1 MKTKFRVFTALLLAL
16 MVLVSVLPLQAAAE
30 IGQSGTATRA
40 EAENT
45 AEAALSVK
53 PMLTPSYTPSASY
66 RSGKYY
72 TQLCNVSITGNQR
85 TDLVNVARSQLG
97 YHEGDSIED
106 LNGTGSGSGNYS
118 EYGYWFGTQVKGNTY
133 GHYYAWCAMFVSWCA
148 RQAGI
153 PTSVISNAAYAH
165 ADGSN
170 SSGGYSYFHVDYK
183 SPTEYTPQEGDLIFF
198 DKASQAGEWDH
209 VGIVIGVSN
218 GQVYTIEGNA
228 SNAVISGSY
237 PLTDA
242 EIQCYGLPKYVN
254 GEPDGGTL
262 SNTEVINQKIDYLN
276 NNISY
281 FTTTSSAC
289 GTYESNHMCDKC
301 LNTYV
306 VASSWFRNIFGS
318 VSVNNF
324 PEVYDSNG
332 SCYRAGYSCYG
343 FANFAEWYIFKSS
356 NSSSVNVNKIG
367 SYSFNYSN
375 MSRYAQPGD
384 LISFDTHYAIFISA
398 DSSNGIYVLDS
409 NWAWS
414 SYGQCRVSKHYI
426 PYSNYNTATINRSTN
441 APSISPDPTTPP
453 DVENGNW
460 QYRVTGSAGL
470 NVRSGPSTDYPV
482 LTAIPK
488 GTIVTVTQRTS
499 TNWGKMTYNGTTGWG
514 CLDYCELV
522 TSNPTPTPTPT
533 PTPAPSGGV
542 QDLTNPKNPNKYST
556 PPSGTYLNV
565 GDSGTYVRWL
575 QACLNQCGYSCD
587 VDGQFGYGTAEALKS
602 FQRKYGLT
610 VDGGFGPECRTK
622 IIAVLTV
629 ATPNISVANVE
640 NGKKVTITSGNGA
653 TIFYTTNGSNPTESS
668 TKYTGAFTLYGS
680 ATVKAVAMQN
690 CRFNSGVKSTQ
701 VTVTR
706 PGKPTISAVCVA
718 QRVWIGWTPT
728 SNTNHYDVR
737 IYRKGSQTEMICD
750 RGVMNTY
757 AAYDLPA
764 GEYYANVAAC
774 TPGGVLYTFSDE
786 TDCFTVTDI
795 SDNDYQP
802 IATVTSGNHRYT
814 LYEGRMGSWQEAK
827 EFCERQG
834 GHLVTITSS
843 EEQQTVKSLLLQYSS
858 DASCWLGCNRLSN
871 GSWAWITDEFFNYTN
886 WRSGEPNNSSNN
898 ENYGMA
904 VGDSNAQWND
914 VPMVTNSYNMCVVL
928 EEEIVYHTVTFKD
941 WNGTVL
947 KTEQVQYGGAATA
960 PANPTRTGYTFT
972 GWDKAFTNVTA
983 DLVVTAQ
990 YSANTYTVTFKDW
1003 NGTVLKTQQVQY
1015 GGAATAPA
1023 NPTRTGYTFTGWDKA
1038 FTNVTANLVVTAQ
1051 YVQNEPVST
1060 PVPSDAPQIVV
1071 ESKTTSAGST
1081 VAVNIS
1087 IANNPG
1093 IVSMT
1098 LHVNF
1103 DSRLELVSVQDT
1115 GLLPGKVH
1123 STVMLNPYTLAWE
1136 NDSATQ
1142 NYTVNGTLVT
1152 LTFNVPENLEEGD
1165 YAVSVSYDSEG
1176 YEIYDFNAE
1185 PVDFAV
1191 VNGKISVTDIIY
1203 GDVNG
1208 DGKVNNLDR
1217 LILTRYLANWPDYP
1231 ASRIKPGA
1239 DTNADGK
1246 INNLDRLILTRHLA
1260 NWPDYATL
1268 PWSSGKSNASVVGA
1282 ESGTKDNEPKII
1294 VNGVEAAPGDTVSV
1308 GIEIA
1313 NNPGIISMTLDVAF
1327 DPALTLLR
1335 VEDTGL
1341 LPGTVPCTVMQN
1353 PFTLVWTNDSASE
1366 NFYVNG
1372 TLTYFVFKVA
1382 DNAEPGAYNITVTYN
1397 LDEYD
1402 IYDCNA
1408 EPVEFA
1414 VQNGAVTVAAA
1425 QPEMHTVTFKD
1436 WDGTVLKTQEVQ
1448 YGGNAEAPADPTR
1461 TGYTFTGWD
1470 KAFTNITSDLVVT
1483 AQYDINTYTVTF
1495 KDWDGTVLKTQEV
1508 QYGGDAEAPADP
1520 TRVGYTFTGWDKE
1533 FTNITADLVV
1543 TAQYEIN
1550 TYTVTFKDWDG
1561 TVLKT
1566 QEVQYGGDAEAPA
1579 DPTRVGYTFTGW
1591 DKEFT
1596 NIMADLVV
1604 TAQYEINTYTVTFKD
1619 WDGTVL
1625 KTQEVQYGGAA
1636 TAPANPTR
1644 TGYTFTGW
1652 DKAFTNIMAD
1662 LVVTAQYE
1670 INTYTVTFKDWDG
1683 TVLKTQEVQYGGDAE
1698 APADPTRVGY
1708 TFTGWDKAFTN
1719 IMADLVVT
1727 AQYEINTYTV
1737 TFKDWDGTE
1746 LKTQEV
1752 QYGGDAE
1759 APADPTRTGYTFT
1772 GWDKAFTNITA
1783 DLVVT
1788 AQYEINTYTV
1798 TFKDWDG
1805 TVLKTQEVQHGG
1817 NAEAPA
1823 DPTRVGYTFTGWDKA
1838 FTNITAD
1845 LVVTA
1850 QYEMLGDVD
1859 DDGNVSMADAL
1870 TILRMAMDI
1879 LPVENQQIADVDGD
1893 GFITSM
1899 DALLALR
1906 FAMHIE
1912 Q

>member
-72 TQLCNVSITGNQR
+72 TQLCNVSLTGNQR

-106 LNGTGSGSGNYS
+106 LNGIGSGSGNYS

-281 FTTTSSAC
+281 FTTTGSAC
-289 GTYESNHMCDKC
+289 GTYESNHHCDKC
-301 LNTYV
+301 LNTHV
-306 VASSWFRNIFGS
+306 VASSWFRNLFGS

-324 PEVYDSNG
+324 PEVYDSDG
-332 SCYRAGYSCYG
+332 SCYSAGWSCYG

-409 NWAWS
+409 NWDWGS
-414 SYGQCRVSKHYI
+414 SGQCHVYKHYI
-426 PYSNYNTATINRSTN
+426 PYSHYNTATINRSTN
-441 APSISPDPTTPP
+441 APSTSPDPTTPP

-587 VDGQFGYGTAEALKS
+587 VDGQFGYGTAEALKG
-602 FQRKYGLT
+602 FQRAYGLT

-622 IIAVLTV
+622 ILEVLTV
-629 ATPNISVANVE
+629 AAPTITTAYDAN
-640 NGKKVTITSGNGA
+640 GTRVTISGSSG
-653 TIFYTTNGSNPTESS
+653 TTVFYTTNGSTPTESS
-668 TKYTGAFTLYGS
+668 NKYTGSFVLNGA

-690 CRFNSGVKSTQ
+690 CRYNSHVSSYGI
-701 VTVTR
+701 TVT
-706 PGKPTISAVCVA
+706 K
-718 QRVWIGWTPT
+718 
-728 SNTNHYDVR
+728 
-737 IYRKGSQTEMICD
+737 
-750 RGVMNTY
+750 
-757 AAYDLPA
+757 
-764 GEYYANVAAC
+764 
-774 TPGGVLYTFSDE
+774 
-786 TDCFTVTDI
+786 
-795 SDNDYQP
+795 
-802 IATVTSGNHRYT
+802 
-814 LYEGRMGSWQEAK
+814 
-827 EFCERQG
+827 
-834 GHLVTITSS
+834 
-843 EEQQTVKSLLLQYSS
+843 
-858 DASCWLGCNRLSN
+858 
-871 GSWAWITDEFFNYTN
+871 
-886 WRSGEPNNSSNN
+886 
-898 ENYGMA
+898 
-904 VGDSNAQWND
+904 
-914 VPMVTNSYNMCVVL
+914 
-928 EEEIVYHTVTFKD
+928 HTVTFKD

-947 KTEQVQYGGAATA
+947 KTQSVYHTGAATA

-1023 NPTRTGYTFTGWDKA
+1023 NPTRTGYTFTGWDKE

-1093 IVSMT
+1093 FVTMGIQVAYDSNLTLLSVS
-1098 LHVNF
+1098 
-1103 DSRLELVSVQDT
+1103 DT
-1115 GLLPGKVH
+1115 GLVPGQMFSTEIENPQPLYWANPTATADCTVNGKIATLTFKVADNAEEGEYH
-1123 STVMLNPYTLAWE
+1123 IRVSY
-1136 NDSATQ
+1136 DYD
-1142 NYTVNGTLVT
+1142 NYDIYNQSGEAVQFATVNGTLT
-1152 LTFNVPENLEEGD
+1152 
-1165 YAVSVSYDSEG
+1165 
-1176 YEIYDFNAE
+1176 
-1185 PVDFAV
+1185 
-1191 VNGKISVTDIIY
+1191 VTDVVY

-1208 DGKVNNLDR
+1208 DGRVNNLDGMVLMR
-1217 LILTRYLANWPDYP
+1217 HLAKWPSYP
-1231 ASRIKPGA
+1231 ASMISPGA
-1239 DTNADGK
+1239 DVNADGR
-1246 INNLDRLILTRHLA
+1246 INNLDGMILMRHLA
-1260 NWPDYATL
+1260 KWPAYATL
-1268 PWSSGKSNASVVGA
+1268 PYSSQKGIVAVRPDNTTFENEPTIVVGNA
-1282 ESGTKDNEPKII
+1282 
-1294 VNGVEAAPGDTVSV
+1294 EAAPGETVRIP
-1308 GIEIA
+1308 IELA
-1313 NNPGIISMTLDVAF
+1313 NNPGVVVMGIMVGYDEN
-1327 DPALTLLR
+1327 LTLLGF
-1335 VEDTGL
+1335 EDTGL
-1341 LPGTVPCTVMQN
+1341 LPGQLHSTVIENPQPLFWGNTTSGNCT
-1353 PFTLVWTNDSASE
+1353 E
-1366 NFYVNG
+1366 NGVIIY
-1372 TLTYFVFKVA
+1372 LEFKVA
-1382 DNAEPGAYNITVTYN
+1382 DDAAPGTYSITVTYDYEN
-1397 LDEYD
+1397 YD
-1402 IYDCNA
+1402 IYNYDG
-1408 EPVEFA
+1408 EPIEFA

-1448 YGGNAEAPADPTR
+1448 H
-1461 TGYTFTGWD
+1461 
-1470 KAFTNITSDLVVT
+1470 
-1483 AQYDINTYTVTF
+1483 
-1495 KDWDGTVLKTQEV
+1495 
-1508 QYGGDAEAPADP
+1508 GGDAEAPADP

-1543 TAQYEIN
+1543 TAQYE
-1550 TYTVTFKDWDG
+1550 
-1561 TVLKT
+1561 
-1566 QEVQYGGDAEAPA
+1566 
-1579 DPTRVGYTFTGW
+1579 
-1591 DKEFT
+1591 
-1596 NIMADLVV
+1596 
-1604 TAQYEINTYTVTFKD
+1604 
-1619 WDGTVL
+1619 
-1625 KTQEVQYGGAA
+1625 
-1636 TAPANPTR
+1636 
-1644 TGYTFTGW
+1644 
-1652 DKAFTNIMAD
+1652 
-1662 LVVTAQYE
+1662 
-1670 INTYTVTFKDWDG
+1670 
-1683 TVLKTQEVQYGGDAE
+1683 
-1698 APADPTRVGY
+1698 
-1708 TFTGWDKAFTN
+1708 
-1719 IMADLVVT
+1719 
-1727 AQYEINTYTV
+1727 
-1737 TFKDWDGTE
+1737 
-1746 LKTQEV
+1746 
-1752 QYGGDAE
+1752 
-1759 APADPTRTGYTFT
+1759 
-1772 GWDKAFTNITA
+1772 
-1783 DLVVT
+1783 
-1788 AQYEINTYTV
+1788 
-1798 TFKDWDG
+1798 
-1805 TVLKTQEVQHGG
+1805 
-1817 NAEAPA
+1817 
-1823 DPTRVGYTFTGWDKA
+1823 
-1838 FTNITAD
+1838 
-1845 LVVTA
+1845 
-1850 QYEMLGDVD
+1850 MLGDVD
-1859 DDGNVSMADAL
+1859 GDGNVSMADAL

>member
-40 EAENT
+40 EAETT
-45 AEAALSVK
+45 AAAALSVT

-72 TQLCNVSITGNQR
+72 TQLCKVSLTGNQR
-85 TDLVNVARSQLG
+85 TDLVNVARSQVG
-97 YHEGDSIED
+97 YHEGDNESH
-106 LNGTGSGSGNYS
+106 LYGGASGSSNYT
-118 EYGYWFGTQVKGNTY
+118 EYGYWYGTQVQGSPS
-133 GHYYAWCAMFVSWCA
+133 GFYASWCAIFISWCA

-153 PTSVISNAAYAH
+153 PTSIISNATYAC
-165 ADGSN
+165 AGSDYGDFKN
-170 SSGGYSYFHVDYK
+170 LDFYSRG
-183 SPTEYTPQEGDLIFF
+183 SYTPKVGDLIFF
-198 DKASQAGEWDH
+198 DWLDGDQYVWDH
-209 VGIVIGVSN
+209 VEIVIGV
-218 GQVYTIEGNA
+218 
-228 SNAVISGSY
+228 
-237 PLTDA
+237 
-242 EIQCYGLPKYVN
+242 
-254 GEPDGGTL
+254 
-262 SNTEVINQKIDYLN
+262 
-276 NNISY
+276 
-281 FTTTSSAC
+281 
-289 GTYESNHMCDKC
+289 
-301 LNTYV
+301 
-306 VASSWFRNIFGS
+306 
-318 VSVNNF
+318 
-324 PEVYDSNG
+324 
-332 SCYRAGYSCYG
+332 
-343 FANFAEWYIFKSS
+343 
-356 NSSSVNVNKIG
+356 
-367 SYSFNYSN
+367 
-375 MSRYAQPGD
+375 
-384 LISFDTHYAIFISA
+384 
-398 DSSNGIYVLDS
+398 DSSNVTTLGGNTGTNDVKTR
-409 NWAWS
+409 NWNLS
-414 SYGQCRVSKHYI
+414 HQYIKGYGVPKY
-426 PYSNYNTATINRSTN
+426 T
-441 APSISPDPTTPP
+441 
-453 DVENGNW
+453 
-460 QYRVTGSAGL
+460 
-470 NVRSGPSTDYPV
+470 SG
-482 LTAIPK
+482 
-488 GTIVTVTQRTS
+488 
-499 TNWGKMTYNGTTGWG
+499 
-514 CLDYCELV
+514 
-522 TSNPTPTPTPT
+522 SNPTPTPTPT
-533 PTPAPSGGV
+533 PTPSGSV

-629 ATPNISVANVE
+629 ATQNISVANVE

-972 GWDKAFTNVTA
+972 GWDKAFNNVTA

-990 YSANTYTVTFKDW
+990 YSIYTYTVTFKDW

-1023 NPTRTGYTFTGWDKA
+1023 NPTRAGYTFTGWDKA

-1071 ESKTTSAGST
+1071 ESKTTSAGSA

-1353 PFTLVWTNDSASE
+1353 PFTLVWTNASASE
-1366 NFYVNG
+1366 SFYVNG

-1448 YGGNAEAPADPTR
+1448 YGG
-1461 TGYTFTGWD
+1461 
-1470 KAFTNITSDLVVT
+1470 
-1483 AQYDINTYTVTF
+1483 
-1495 KDWDGTVLKTQEV
+1495 
-1508 QYGGDAEAPADP
+1508 
-1520 TRVGYTFTGWDKE
+1520 
-1533 FTNITADLVV
+1533 
-1543 TAQYEIN
+1543 
-1550 TYTVTFKDWDG
+1550 
-1561 TVLKT
+1561 
-1566 QEVQYGGDAEAPA
+1566 
-1579 DPTRVGYTFTGW
+1579 
-1591 DKEFT
+1591 
-1596 NIMADLVV
+1596 
-1604 TAQYEINTYTVTFKD
+1604 
-1619 WDGTVL
+1619 
-1625 KTQEVQYGGAA
+1625 
-1636 TAPANPTR
+1636 
-1644 TGYTFTGW
+1644 
-1652 DKAFTNIMAD
+1652 
-1662 LVVTAQYE
+1662 
-1670 INTYTVTFKDWDG
+1670 
-1683 TVLKTQEVQYGGDAE
+1683 DAE

-1727 AQYEINTYTV
+1727 AQYE
-1737 TFKDWDGTE
+1737 
-1746 LKTQEV
+1746 
-1752 QYGGDAE
+1752 
-1759 APADPTRTGYTFT
+1759 
-1772 GWDKAFTNITA
+1772 
-1783 DLVVT
+1783 
-1788 AQYEINTYTV
+1788 
-1798 TFKDWDG
+1798 
-1805 TVLKTQEVQHGG
+1805 
-1817 NAEAPA
+1817 
-1823 DPTRVGYTFTGWDKA
+1823 
-1838 FTNITAD
+1838 
-1845 LVVTA
+1845 
-1850 QYEMLGDVD
+1850 MLGDVD
-1859 DDGNVSMADAL
+1859 GDGNVSMADAL

>member
-53 PMLTPSYTPSASY
+53 PMLSPSYTPSASY

-72 TQLCNVSITGNQR
+72 TQLCNVSLTGNQR

-97 YHEGDSIED
+97 YHEGDNTSQLHGES
-106 LNGTGSGSGNYS
+106 SGSSNYT
-118 EYGYWFGTQVKGNTY
+118 EYGYWYGTQVQGNS
-133 GHYYAWCAMFVSWCA
+133 GGSYYAWCAYFISWCA

-153 PTSVISNAAYAH
+153 PTSIISNASYAC
-165 ADGSN
+165 AGSDNGDFKNLDYYARGSYTPKVGDLVFFCWEGN
-170 SSGGYSYFHVDYK
+170 SSC
-183 SPTEYTPQEGDLIFF
+183 
-198 DKASQAGEWDH
+198 WDH
-209 VGIVIGVSN
+209 VEIVIGV
-218 GQVYTIEGNA
+218 
-228 SNAVISGSY
+228 
-237 PLTDA
+237 
-242 EIQCYGLPKYVN
+242 
-254 GEPDGGTL
+254 
-262 SNTEVINQKIDYLN
+262 
-276 NNISY
+276 
-281 FTTTSSAC
+281 
-289 GTYESNHMCDKC
+289 
-301 LNTYV
+301 
-306 VASSWFRNIFGS
+306 
-318 VSVNNF
+318 
-324 PEVYDSNG
+324 
-332 SCYRAGYSCYG
+332 
-343 FANFAEWYIFKSS
+343 
-356 NSSSVNVNKIG
+356 
-367 SYSFNYSN
+367 
-375 MSRYAQPGD
+375 
-384 LISFDTHYAIFISA
+384 
-398 DSSNGIYVLDS
+398 DSSNV
-409 NWAWS
+409 
-414 SYGQCRVSKHYI
+414 
-426 PYSNYNTATINRSTN
+426 TTIG
-441 APSISPDPTTPP
+441 
-453 DVENGNW
+453 GN
-460 QYRVTGSAGL
+460 
-470 NVRSGPSTDYPV
+470 
-482 LTAIPK
+482 
-488 GTIVTVTQRTS
+488 TS
-499 TNWGKMTYNGTTGWG
+499 TNNVKKRSWNLSNSYIRGYGVPKYTSKLDAPYVYSIATGPW
-514 CLDYCELV
+514 
-522 TSNPTPTPTPT
+522 
-533 PTPAPSGGV
+533 
-542 QDLTNPKNPNKYST
+542 K
-556 PPSGTYLNV
+556 
-565 GDSGTYVRWL
+565 TYVEW
-575 QACLNQCGYSCD
+575 YP
-587 VDGQFGYGTAEALKS
+587 VK
-602 FQRKYGLT
+602 
-610 VDGGFGPECRTK
+610 
-622 IIAVLTV
+622 
-629 ATPNISVANVE
+629 
-640 NGKKVTITSGNGA
+640 GA
-653 TIFYTTNGSNPTESS
+653 TSYELRIYAANDTANPVN
-668 TKYTGAFTLYGS
+668 
-680 ATVKAVAMQN
+680 TVKSITN
-690 CRFNSGVKSTQ
+690 
-701 VTVTR
+701 TVYGIKLS
-706 PGKPTISAVCVA
+706 P
-718 QRVWIGWTPT
+718 
-728 SNTNHYDVR
+728 
-737 IYRKGSQTEMICD
+737 
-750 RGVMNTY
+750 
-757 AAYDLPA
+757 
-764 GEYYANVAAC
+764 GEYYTSVTAVNPNYSP
-774 TPGGVLYTFSDE
+774 TYTTGPMSPK
-786 TDCFTVTDI
+786 FTVPST
-795 SDNDYQP
+795 NDRDP
-802 IATVTSGNHRYT
+802 
-814 LYEGRMGSWQEAK
+814 LYPKASTFYNGHLYILYDVQTGCWDQANEMCNTW
-827 EFCERQG
+827 G
-834 GHLVTITSS
+834 GHLVTINSAQEQAVVYELAKKSS
-843 EEQQTVKSLLLQYSS
+843 KSYCKIGAKANASRQWSWVTGENFSYANWKSGQPDNYNGMEFYAEMDIKAGGTWDDCANVRYGDVCFIVEHEMNETPIKTYSVDNKVKYAVFDKAMPWEDAKNYCEQ
-858 DASCWLGCNRLSN
+858 LGGHLATISNKAEQDIIAGLIVN
-871 GSWAWITDEFFNYTN
+871 GSRDAYSIGATKRGLDNWSWIDGKEFSYTN
-886 WRSGEPNNSSNN
+886 WDDGYPVNPYGEGYYIHMVKSGKWHDIYNITHYGFVCEFELPYTLTINYLYENGSTAAPSYTARV
-898 ENYGMA
+898 NYGDTYSVTSPNVQGHSPSRQIVSGTMGA
-904 VGDSNAQWND
+904 TNMSVD
-914 VPMVTNSYNMCVVL
+914 VV
-928 EEEIVYHTVTFKD
+928 
-941 WNGTVL
+941 
-947 KTEQVQYGGAATA
+947 
-960 PANPTRTGYTFT
+960 
-972 GWDKAFTNVTA
+972 
-983 DLVVTAQ
+983 

-1023 NPTRTGYTFTGWDKA
+1023 NPTRAGYTFTGWDKA

-1176 YEIYDFNAE
+1176 YEIYNFNAE

-1436 WDGTVLKTQEVQ
+1436 WDGT
-1448 YGGNAEAPADPTR
+1448 
-1461 TGYTFTGWD
+1461 
-1470 KAFTNITSDLVVT
+1470 
-1483 AQYDINTYTVTF
+1483 
-1495 KDWDGTVLKTQEV
+1495 
-1508 QYGGDAEAPADP
+1508 
-1520 TRVGYTFTGWDKE
+1520 
-1533 FTNITADLVV
+1533 
-1543 TAQYEIN
+1543 
-1550 TYTVTFKDWDG
+1550 
-1561 TVLKT
+1561 
-1566 QEVQYGGDAEAPA
+1566 
-1579 DPTRVGYTFTGW
+1579 
-1591 DKEFT
+1591 
-1596 NIMADLVV
+1596 
-1604 TAQYEINTYTVTFKD
+1604 
-1619 WDGTVL
+1619 
-1625 KTQEVQYGGAA
+1625 
-1636 TAPANPTR
+1636 
-1644 TGYTFTGW
+1644 
-1652 DKAFTNIMAD
+1652 
-1662 LVVTAQYE
+1662 
-1670 INTYTVTFKDWDG
+1670 
-1683 TVLKTQEVQYGGDAE
+1683 
-1698 APADPTRVGY
+1698 
-1708 TFTGWDKAFTN
+1708 
-1719 IMADLVVT
+1719 
-1727 AQYEINTYTV
+1727 
-1737 TFKDWDGTE
+1737 E

-1772 GWDKAFTNITA
+1772 GWDKAFTNIM
-1783 DLVVT
+1783 
-1788 AQYEINTYTV
+1788 
-1798 TFKDWDG
+1798 
-1805 TVLKTQEVQHGG
+1805 
-1817 NAEAPA
+1817 
-1823 DPTRVGYTFTGWDKA
+1823 
-1838 FTNITAD
+1838 AD

-1859 DDGNVSMADAL
+1859 GDGNVSMADAL

>member
-72 TQLCNVSITGNQR
+72 TQLCNVSLTGNQR

-281 FTTTSSAC
+281 FTTTGSAC
-289 GTYESNHMCDKC
+289 GTYESNHHCDKC
-301 LNTYV
+301 LNTHV
-306 VASSWFRNIFGS
+306 VASSWFRNLFGS

-324 PEVYDSNG
+324 PEVYDSDG
-332 SCYRAGYSCYG
+332 SCYSAGWSCYG

-409 NWAWS
+409 NWDWGS
-414 SYGQCRVSKHYI
+414 SGQCHVYKHYI
-426 PYSNYNTATINRSTN
+426 PYSHYNTATINRSTN
-441 APSISPDPTTPP
+441 APSTSPDPTTPP

-587 VDGQFGYGTAEALKS
+587 VDGQFGYGTAEALKG
-602 FQRKYGLT
+602 FQRAYGLT

-622 IIAVLTV
+622 ILEVLTV
-629 ATPNISVANVE
+629 AAPTITTAYDAN
-640 NGKKVTITSGNGA
+640 GTRVTISGSSGT
-653 TIFYTTNGSNPTESS
+653 TIFYTTNGSTPTESS
-668 TKYTGAFTLYGS
+668 NKYTGSFVLNGA

-690 CRFNSGVKSTQ
+690 CRYNSHVSSYGI
-701 VTVTR
+701 TVT
-706 PGKPTISAVCVA
+706 K
-718 QRVWIGWTPT
+718 
-728 SNTNHYDVR
+728 
-737 IYRKGSQTEMICD
+737 
-750 RGVMNTY
+750 
-757 AAYDLPA
+757 
-764 GEYYANVAAC
+764 
-774 TPGGVLYTFSDE
+774 
-786 TDCFTVTDI
+786 
-795 SDNDYQP
+795 
-802 IATVTSGNHRYT
+802 
-814 LYEGRMGSWQEAK
+814 
-827 EFCERQG
+827 
-834 GHLVTITSS
+834 
-843 EEQQTVKSLLLQYSS
+843 
-858 DASCWLGCNRLSN
+858 
-871 GSWAWITDEFFNYTN
+871 
-886 WRSGEPNNSSNN
+886 
-898 ENYGMA
+898 
-904 VGDSNAQWND
+904 
-914 VPMVTNSYNMCVVL
+914 
-928 EEEIVYHTVTFKD
+928 HTVTFKD

-947 KTEQVQYGGAATA
+947 KTQSVYHTGAATAPANPTRAGYTFTGWDKAFTNVTADLVVTAQYSANTYTVTFKDWNGTVLKTQQVQYGGAATA

-972 GWDKAFTNVTA
+972 GWDKAFNNVTA
-983 DLVVTAQ
+983 NLVVTAQ
-990 YSANTYTVTFKDW
+990 YSINTYTVTFKDW

-1071 ESKTTSAGST
+1071 GSKTTMAGNT
-1081 VAVNIS
+1081 VTVDVS
-1087 IANNPG
+1087 LKNNPG
-1093 IVSMT
+1093 IISMM
-1098 LHVNF
+1098 LHLSY
-1103 DSRLELVSVQDT
+1103 DDALTLVSIGDT
-1115 GLLPGKVH
+1115 GLMPGRVH
-1123 STVMLNPYTLAWE
+1123 GDVTDTLFWDSGTSTE
-1136 NDSATQ
+1136 NL
-1142 NYTVNGTLVT
+1142 TVNGVIAT
-1152 LTFNVPENLEEGD
+1152 LTFKVDENAEPGEYGIRFTYNND
-1165 YAVSVSYDSEG
+1165 ESDIINA
-1176 YEIYDFNAE
+1176 DFE

-1191 VNGKISVTDIIY
+1191 VNGKIKVSNVIIGDVDMSGSVNAKDRVVLGRYLTHWPGFDDTTCSVLAA
-1203 GDVNG
+1203 DVNG
-1208 DGKVNNLDR
+1208 DGKVNALDR
-1217 LILTRYLANWPDYP
+1217 VILGRYLTHWPGYEE
-1231 ASRIKPGA
+1231 
-1239 DTNADGK
+1239 
-1246 INNLDRLILTRHLA
+1246 
-1260 NWPDYATL
+1260 L
-1268 PWSSGKSNASVVGA
+1268 PYTTKGDSQFAISGVQRTGEA
-1282 ESGTKDNEPKII
+1282 PQII
-1294 VNGVEAAPGDTVSV
+1294 VDSASAEPGETFTVNVSL
-1308 GIEIA
+1308 A
-1313 NNPGIISMTLDVAF
+1313 NNPGVISMMLHLSYD
-1327 DPALTLLR
+1327 DALTLINIG
-1335 VEDTGL
+1335 DTGL
-1341 LPGTVPCTVMQN
+1341 FPGRVHGDVTDVLFWDYGTSSQN
-1353 PFTLVWTNDSASE
+1353 FTGNGVIATLTFTLSE
-1366 NFYVNG
+1366 EAEPGEYHIC
-1372 TLTYFVFKVA
+1372 LSY
-1382 DNAEPGAYNITVTYN
+1382 DNAEGDIINI
-1397 LDEYD
+1397 DF
-1402 IYDCNA
+1402 

-1448 YGGNAEAPADPTR
+1448 H
-1461 TGYTFTGWD
+1461 
-1470 KAFTNITSDLVVT
+1470 
-1483 AQYDINTYTVTF
+1483 
-1495 KDWDGTVLKTQEV
+1495 
-1508 QYGGDAEAPADP
+1508 GGDAEAPADP

-1591 DKEFT
+1591 DKVFT
-1596 NIMADLVV
+1596 NV
-1604 TAQYEINTYTVTFKD
+1604 
-1619 WDGTVL
+1619 
-1625 KTQEVQYGGAA
+1625 
-1636 TAPANPTR
+1636 
-1644 TGYTFTGW
+1644 
-1652 DKAFTNIMAD
+1652 
-1662 LVVTAQYE
+1662 
-1670 INTYTVTFKDWDG
+1670 
-1683 TVLKTQEVQYGGDAE
+1683 
-1698 APADPTRVGY
+1698 
-1708 TFTGWDKAFTN
+1708 
-1719 IMADLVVT
+1719 
-1727 AQYEINTYTV
+1727 
-1737 TFKDWDGTE
+1737 
-1746 LKTQEV
+1746 
-1752 QYGGDAE
+1752 
-1759 APADPTRTGYTFT
+1759 
-1772 GWDKAFTNITA
+1772 TA

-1805 TVLKTQEVQHGG
+1805 TVLKTQEVQFGG
-1817 NAEAPA
+1817 DAEAPA

-1859 DDGNVSMADAL
+1859 GDGNVSMADAL

>member
-45 AEAALSVK
+45 AEAALAVK

-72 TQLCNVSITGNQR
+72 TQLCNVSLTGNQR

-97 YHEGDSIED
+97 YHEGNNESH
-106 LNGTGSGSGNYS
+106 LYGGSSGSNNYT
-118 EYGYWFGTQVKGNTY
+118 EYGYWYGTQVQGSSSGFYKS
-133 GHYYAWCAMFVSWCA
+133 WCAIFISWCA

-153 PTSVISNAAYAH
+153 PTSIISNATYAC
-165 ADGSN
+165 AGSDYGDFKN
-170 SSGGYSYFHVDYK
+170 LDFYSRG
-183 SPTEYTPQEGDLIFF
+183 SYTPKVGDLIFF
-198 DKASQAGEWDH
+198 DWPGDPTHWDH
-209 VGIVIGVSN
+209 VEIVIGV
-218 GQVYTIEGNA
+218 
-228 SNAVISGSY
+228 
-237 PLTDA
+237 
-242 EIQCYGLPKYVN
+242 
-254 GEPDGGTL
+254 
-262 SNTEVINQKIDYLN
+262 
-276 NNISY
+276 
-281 FTTTSSAC
+281 
-289 GTYESNHMCDKC
+289 
-301 LNTYV
+301 
-306 VASSWFRNIFGS
+306 
-318 VSVNNF
+318 
-324 PEVYDSNG
+324 
-332 SCYRAGYSCYG
+332 
-343 FANFAEWYIFKSS
+343 
-356 NSSSVNVNKIG
+356 
-367 SYSFNYSN
+367 
-375 MSRYAQPGD
+375 
-384 LISFDTHYAIFISA
+384 
-398 DSSNGIYVLDS
+398 DSSNVTTLGGNTSS
-409 NWAWS
+409 NDVKTRS
-414 SYGQCRVSKHYI
+414 LSLSNSNIKGYGVPKY
-426 PYSNYNTATINRSTN
+426 T
-441 APSISPDPTTPP
+441 
-453 DVENGNW
+453 
-460 QYRVTGSAGL
+460 
-470 NVRSGPSTDYPV
+470 SG
-482 LTAIPK
+482 
-488 GTIVTVTQRTS
+488 
-499 TNWGKMTYNGTTGWG
+499 
-514 CLDYCELV
+514 
-522 TSNPTPTPTPT
+522 SNPTPTPTPT
-533 PTPAPSGGV
+533 PSGSV

-718 QRVWIGWTPT
+718 QRVWIGWAPT

-972 GWDKAFTNVTA
+972 GWDKAFNNVTA

-990 YSANTYTVTFKDW
+990 YSINTYTVTFKDWNGTVLKTQQVQYGGAATAPANPTRTGYTFTGWDKAFTNVTANLVVTAQYSINTYTVTFKDW

-1093 IVSMT
+1093 FVTMGIQVAYDSNLTLLSVS
-1098 LHVNF
+1098 
-1103 DSRLELVSVQDT
+1103 DT
-1115 GLLPGKVH
+1115 GLVPGQMFSTEIENPQPLYWANPTATADCTVNGKIATLTFKVADNAEEGEYH
-1123 STVMLNPYTLAWE
+1123 IRVSY
-1136 NDSATQ
+1136 DYD
-1142 NYTVNGTLVT
+1142 NYDIYNQSGEAVQFATVNGTLT
-1152 LTFNVPENLEEGD
+1152 
-1165 YAVSVSYDSEG
+1165 
-1176 YEIYDFNAE
+1176 
-1185 PVDFAV
+1185 
-1191 VNGKISVTDIIY
+1191 VTDVVY

-1208 DGKVNNLDR
+1208 DGRVNNLDGMVLMR
-1217 LILTRYLANWPDYP
+1217 HLAKWPSYP
-1231 ASRIKPGA
+1231 ASMISPGA
-1239 DTNADGK
+1239 DVNADGR
-1246 INNLDRLILTRHLA
+1246 INNLDGMILMRHLA
-1260 NWPDYATL
+1260 KWPAYATL
-1268 PWSSGKSNASVVGA
+1268 PYSSQKGIVAVRPDNTTFENEPTIVVGNA
-1282 ESGTKDNEPKII
+1282 
-1294 VNGVEAAPGDTVSV
+1294 EAAPGETVRIP
-1308 GIEIA
+1308 IELA
-1313 NNPGIISMTLDVAF
+1313 NNPGVVVMGIMVGYDEN
-1327 DPALTLLR
+1327 LTLLGF
-1335 VEDTGL
+1335 EDTGL
-1341 LPGTVPCTVMQN
+1341 LPGQLHSTVIENPQPLFWGNTTSGNCT
-1353 PFTLVWTNDSASE
+1353 E
-1366 NFYVNG
+1366 NGVIIY
-1372 TLTYFVFKVA
+1372 LEFKVA
-1382 DNAEPGAYNITVTYN
+1382 DDAAPGTYSITVTYDYEN
-1397 LDEYD
+1397 YD
-1402 IYDCNA
+1402 IYNYDG
-1408 EPVEFA
+1408 EPIEFA
-1414 VQNGAVTVAAA
+1414 IQNGAVTVAAA

-1448 YGGNAEAPADPTR
+1448 H
-1461 TGYTFTGWD
+1461 
-1470 KAFTNITSDLVVT
+1470 
-1483 AQYDINTYTVTF
+1483 
-1495 KDWDGTVLKTQEV
+1495 
-1508 QYGGDAEAPADP
+1508 
-1520 TRVGYTFTGWDKE
+1520 
-1533 FTNITADLVV
+1533 
-1543 TAQYEIN
+1543 
-1550 TYTVTFKDWDG
+1550 
-1561 TVLKT
+1561 
-1566 QEVQYGGDAEAPA
+1566 
-1579 DPTRVGYTFTGW
+1579 
-1591 DKEFT
+1591 
-1596 NIMADLVV
+1596 
-1604 TAQYEINTYTVTFKD
+1604 
-1619 WDGTVL
+1619 
-1625 KTQEVQYGGAA
+1625 
-1636 TAPANPTR
+1636 
-1644 TGYTFTGW
+1644 
-1652 DKAFTNIMAD
+1652 
-1662 LVVTAQYE
+1662 
-1670 INTYTVTFKDWDG
+1670 
-1683 TVLKTQEVQYGGDAE
+1683 
-1698 APADPTRVGY
+1698 
-1708 TFTGWDKAFTN
+1708 
-1719 IMADLVVT
+1719 
-1727 AQYEINTYTV
+1727 
-1737 TFKDWDGTE
+1737 
-1746 LKTQEV
+1746 
-1752 QYGGDAE
+1752 GGDAE

-1805 TVLKTQEVQHGG
+1805 TVLKTQEVQYGGDAEAPANPTRVGYTFTGWDKAFTNITADLVVTAQYEINTYTVTFKDWNGTVLKTQEVQHGG
-1817 NAEAPA
+1817 DAEAPADPTRTGYTFTGWDKAFTNITADLVVTAQYSINTYTVTFKDWDGTELKTQEVQYGGDAEAPA

-1859 DDGNVSMADAL
+1859 GDGNVSMADAL

>member
-53 PMLTPSYTPSASY
+53 PMLTPSYTPSAYY

-281 FTTTSSAC
+281 FTTTGSAC
-289 GTYESNHMCDKC
+289 GTYESNHHCDKC
-301 LNTYV
+301 LNTHV
-306 VASSWFRNIFGS
+306 VASSWFRNLFGS

-324 PEVYDSNG
+324 PEVYDSDG
-332 SCYRAGYSCYG
+332 SCYSAGWSCYG

-409 NWAWS
+409 NWDWGS
-414 SYGQCRVSKHYI
+414 SGQCHVYKHYI
-426 PYSNYNTATINRSTN
+426 PYSHYNTATINRSTN
-441 APSISPDPTTPP
+441 APSTSPDPTTPP

-587 VDGQFGYGTAEALKS
+587 VDGQFGYGTAEALKG
-602 FQRKYGLT
+602 FQRAYGLT

-622 IIAVLTV
+622 ILEVLTV
-629 ATPNISVANVE
+629 AAPTITTAYDAN
-640 NGKKVTITSGNGA
+640 GTRVTISGSSGT
-653 TIFYTTNGSNPTESS
+653 TIFYTTNGSTPTESS
-668 TKYTGAFTLYGS
+668 NKYNGSFVLNGA

-690 CRFNSGVKSTQ
+690 CRYNSHVSSYGI
-701 VTVTR
+701 TVT
-706 PGKPTISAVCVA
+706 K
-718 QRVWIGWTPT
+718 
-728 SNTNHYDVR
+728 
-737 IYRKGSQTEMICD
+737 
-750 RGVMNTY
+750 
-757 AAYDLPA
+757 
-764 GEYYANVAAC
+764 
-774 TPGGVLYTFSDE
+774 
-786 TDCFTVTDI
+786 
-795 SDNDYQP
+795 
-802 IATVTSGNHRYT
+802 
-814 LYEGRMGSWQEAK
+814 
-827 EFCERQG
+827 
-834 GHLVTITSS
+834 
-843 EEQQTVKSLLLQYSS
+843 
-858 DASCWLGCNRLSN
+858 
-871 GSWAWITDEFFNYTN
+871 
-886 WRSGEPNNSSNN
+886 
-898 ENYGMA
+898 
-904 VGDSNAQWND
+904 
-914 VPMVTNSYNMCVVL
+914 
-928 EEEIVYHTVTFKD
+928 HTVTFKD

-947 KTEQVQYGGAATA
+947 KTQSVYHTGAATA

-1060 PVPSDAPQIVV
+1060 PVPSDVPQIVV

-1448 YGGNAEAPADPTR
+1448 YGGD
-1461 TGYTFTGWD
+1461 
-1470 KAFTNITSDLVVT
+1470 
-1483 AQYDINTYTVTF
+1483 
-1495 KDWDGTVLKTQEV
+1495 
-1508 QYGGDAEAPADP
+1508 
-1520 TRVGYTFTGWDKE
+1520 
-1533 FTNITADLVV
+1533 
-1543 TAQYEIN
+1543 
-1550 TYTVTFKDWDG
+1550 
-1561 TVLKT
+1561 
-1566 QEVQYGGDAEAPA
+1566 
-1579 DPTRVGYTFTGW
+1579 
-1591 DKEFT
+1591 
-1596 NIMADLVV
+1596 
-1604 TAQYEINTYTVTFKD
+1604 
-1619 WDGTVL
+1619 
-1625 KTQEVQYGGAA
+1625 
-1636 TAPANPTR
+1636 
-1644 TGYTFTGW
+1644 
-1652 DKAFTNIMAD
+1652 
-1662 LVVTAQYE
+1662 
-1670 INTYTVTFKDWDG
+1670 
-1683 TVLKTQEVQYGGDAE
+1683 
-1698 APADPTRVGY
+1698 
-1708 TFTGWDKAFTN
+1708 
-1719 IMADLVVT
+1719 
-1727 AQYEINTYTV
+1727 
-1737 TFKDWDGTE
+1737 
-1746 LKTQEV
+1746 
-1752 QYGGDAE
+1752 
-1759 APADPTRTGYTFT
+1759 
-1772 GWDKAFTNITA
+1772 
-1783 DLVVT
+1783 
-1788 AQYEINTYTV
+1788 
-1798 TFKDWDG
+1798 
-1805 TVLKTQEVQHGG
+1805 
-1817 NAEAPA
+1817 AEAPA

-1859 DDGNVSMADAL
+1859 GDGNVSMADAL

>member
-72 TQLCNVSITGNQR
+72 TQLCNVSLTGNQR

-262 SNTEVINQKIDYLN
+262 SNTEVINQKIDYLDSK
-276 NNISY
+276 ISY
-281 FTTTSSAC
+281 FTTTGAAC
-289 GTYESNHMCDKC
+289 GTYESGHHCDKC
-301 LNTYV
+301 LNTNV
-306 VASSWFRNIFGS
+306 VASSWFRNLFGS

-324 PEVYDSNG
+324 PEVYDSDG
-332 SCYRAGYSCYG
+332 SCWSAGWSCYG

-426 PYSNYNTATINRSTN
+426 PYSSYYTATINRSTN

-533 PTPAPSGGV
+533 PTPAPSGSV

-565 GDSGTYVRWL
+565 GDSGNYVRWL

-587 VDGQFGYGTAEALKS
+587 VDGQFGYGTAEALKG
-602 FQRKYGLT
+602 FQRAYSLT

-622 IIAVLTV
+622 IISVLTV
-629 ATPNISVANVE
+629 STPSISSSSVS
-640 NGKKVTITSGNGA
+640 NGTKVTISGSSGA

-668 TKYTGAFTLYGS
+668 NKYNGAFVLSNS
-680 ATVKAVAMQN
+680 ATVKAIAMQN
-690 CRFNSGVKSTQ
+690 CRFNSSVASKS
-701 VTVTR
+701 VTVTKHTVTFKDWNGSVLKTQSVFHGGAATA
-706 PGKPTISAVCVA
+706 PANPTRTGYTFTGWDKAFTNVTANLVVTAQYSA
-718 QRVWIGWTPT
+718 
-728 SNTNHYDVR
+728 
-737 IYRKGSQTEMICD
+737 
-750 RGVMNTY
+750 NTY
-757 AAYDLPA
+757 
-764 GEYYANVAAC
+764 
-774 TPGGVLYTFSDE
+774 
-786 TDCFTVTDI
+786 
-795 SDNDYQP
+795 
-802 IATVTSGNHRYT
+802 
-814 LYEGRMGSWQEAK
+814 
-827 EFCERQG
+827 
-834 GHLVTITSS
+834 
-843 EEQQTVKSLLLQYSS
+843 
-858 DASCWLGCNRLSN
+858 
-871 GSWAWITDEFFNYTN
+871 
-886 WRSGEPNNSSNN
+886 
-898 ENYGMA
+898 
-904 VGDSNAQWND
+904 
-914 VPMVTNSYNMCVVL
+914 
-928 EEEIVYHTVTFKD
+928 TVTFKD

-947 KTEQVQYGGAATA
+947 KTQQVQYGGAATA
-960 PANPTRTGYTFT
+960 PANPTRVGYTFT

-1038 FTNVTANLVVTAQ
+1038 FNNVTANLVVTAQ

-1115 GLLPGKVH
+1115 GLLPGQVH
-1123 STVMLNPYTLAWE
+1123 PTVMINPYTLVWA

-1142 NYTVNGTLVT
+1142 NYTVNGTIAT
-1152 LTFNVPENLEEGD
+1152 LNFNVPENLEEGD
-1165 YAVSVSYDSEG
+1165 YAISVSYDNDE
-1176 YEIYDFNAE
+1176 YEIYDCNAE
-1185 PVDFAV
+1185 TIDFAV

-1217 LILTRYLANWPDYP
+1217 LVLTRYLANWPDYP

-1268 PWSSGKSNASVVGA
+1268 PWSSGKSGSAAVEPTSY
-1282 ESGTKDNEPKII
+1282 TKGNEPTVI
-1294 VNGVEAAPGDTVSV
+1294 VNSVEAMPGETVSV
-1308 GIEIA
+1308 SIDIA

-1327 DPALTLLR
+1327 DPSLTLLS
-1335 VEDTGL
+1335 VDNTGL
-1341 LPGTVPCTVMQN
+1341 FPGYIPCAVMQN
-1353 PFTLVWTNDSASE
+1353 PYTLVWANDAASE
-1366 NFYVNG
+1366 DIYVNG
-1372 TLTYFVFKVA
+1372 TIVNFVFKVA
-1382 DNAEPGAYNITVTYN
+1382 DDAEPGSYSIVVTYN
-1397 LDEYD
+1397 LDDYD
-1402 IYDCNA
+1402 IYNYNS

-1414 VQNGAVTVAAA
+1414 IQNGAVTVAAA

-1448 YGGNAEAPADPTR
+1448 HGGDAEAPADPTR

-1470 KAFTNITSDLVVT
+1470 KA
-1483 AQYDINTYTVTF
+1483 
-1495 KDWDGTVLKTQEV
+1495 
-1508 QYGGDAEAPADP
+1508 
-1520 TRVGYTFTGWDKE
+1520 

-1591 DKEFT
+1591 DKEFI
-1596 NIMADLVV
+1596 NIAADLVV
-1604 TAQYEINTYTVTFKD
+1604 TAQYS
-1619 WDGTVL
+1619 
-1625 KTQEVQYGGAA
+1625 
-1636 TAPANPTR
+1636 
-1644 TGYTFTGW
+1644 
-1652 DKAFTNIMAD
+1652 
-1662 LVVTAQYE
+1662 

-1698 APADPTRVGY
+1698 APADPTR
-1708 TFTGWDKAFTN
+1708 
-1719 IMADLVVT
+1719 
-1727 AQYEINTYTV
+1727 
-1737 TFKDWDGTE
+1737 
-1746 LKTQEV
+1746 
-1752 QYGGDAE
+1752 
-1759 APADPTRTGYTFT
+1759 TGYTFT
-1772 GWDKAFTNITA
+1772 GWDK
-1783 DLVVT
+1783 
-1788 AQYEINTYTV
+1788 E
-1798 TFKDWDG
+1798 
-1805 TVLKTQEVQHGG
+1805 
-1817 NAEAPA
+1817 
-1823 DPTRVGYTFTGWDKA
+1823 

-1859 DDGNVSMADAL
+1859 GDGNVSMADAL

>member
-53 PMLTPSYTPSASY
+53 PMLTSSYTPSASY

-72 TQLCNVSITGNQR
+72 TQLCNVSLTGNQR

-262 SNTEVINQKIDYLN
+262 SNTEVINQKIDYLDSK
-276 NNISY
+276 ISY
-281 FTTTSSAC
+281 FTTTGAAC
-289 GTYESNHMCDKC
+289 GTYESGHHCDKC
-301 LNTYV
+301 LNTNV
-306 VASSWFRNIFGS
+306 VASSWFRNLFGS

-324 PEVYDSNG
+324 PEVYDSDG
-332 SCYRAGYSCYG
+332 SCWSAGWSCYG

-426 PYSNYNTATINRSTN
+426 PYSSYYTATINRSTN

-533 PTPAPSGGV
+533 PTPAPSGSV

-622 IIAVLTV
+622 ILEVLTV
-629 ATPNISVANVE
+629 AAPTITTAYDAN
-640 NGKKVTITSGNGA
+640 GTRVTISGSSGT
-653 TIFYTTNGSNPTESS
+653 TIFYTTNGSTPTESS
-668 TKYTGAFTLYGS
+668 NKYNGSFVLNGA

-690 CRFNSGVKSTQ
+690 CRYNSHVSSYGI
-701 VTVTR
+701 TVT
-706 PGKPTISAVCVA
+706 K
-718 QRVWIGWTPT
+718 
-728 SNTNHYDVR
+728 
-737 IYRKGSQTEMICD
+737 
-750 RGVMNTY
+750 
-757 AAYDLPA
+757 
-764 GEYYANVAAC
+764 
-774 TPGGVLYTFSDE
+774 
-786 TDCFTVTDI
+786 
-795 SDNDYQP
+795 
-802 IATVTSGNHRYT
+802 
-814 LYEGRMGSWQEAK
+814 
-827 EFCERQG
+827 
-834 GHLVTITSS
+834 
-843 EEQQTVKSLLLQYSS
+843 
-858 DASCWLGCNRLSN
+858 
-871 GSWAWITDEFFNYTN
+871 
-886 WRSGEPNNSSNN
+886 
-898 ENYGMA
+898 
-904 VGDSNAQWND
+904 
-914 VPMVTNSYNMCVVL
+914 
-928 EEEIVYHTVTFKD
+928 HTVTFKD

-947 KTEQVQYGGAATA
+947 KTQSVYHTGAATA

-990 YSANTYTVTFKDW
+990 YGANTYTVTFKDW

-1093 IVSMT
+1093 FVTMGIQVAYDSNLTLLSVS
-1098 LHVNF
+1098 
-1103 DSRLELVSVQDT
+1103 DT
-1115 GLLPGKVH
+1115 GLIPGQMFSTEIENPQPLYWANPTATADCTVNGKIATLTFKVADNAEEGEYH
-1123 STVMLNPYTLAWE
+1123 IRVSY
-1136 NDSATQ
+1136 DYD
-1142 NYTVNGTLVT
+1142 NYDIYNQSGEAVQFATVNGTLT
-1152 LTFNVPENLEEGD
+1152 
-1165 YAVSVSYDSEG
+1165 
-1176 YEIYDFNAE
+1176 
-1185 PVDFAV
+1185 
-1191 VNGKISVTDIIY
+1191 VTDVVY

-1208 DGKVNNLDR
+1208 DGRVNNLDGMVLMR
-1217 LILTRYLANWPDYP
+1217 HLAKWPSYP
-1231 ASRIKPGA
+1231 ASMISPGA
-1239 DTNADGK
+1239 DVNADGR
-1246 INNLDRLILTRHLA
+1246 INNLDGMILMRHLA
-1260 NWPDYATL
+1260 KWPAYATL
-1268 PWSSGKSNASVVGA
+1268 PYSSQKGIVAVRPDNTTFENEPTIVVGNA
-1282 ESGTKDNEPKII
+1282 
-1294 VNGVEAAPGDTVSV
+1294 EAAPGETVRIP
-1308 GIEIA
+1308 IELA
-1313 NNPGIISMTLDVAF
+1313 NNPGVVVMGIMVGYDEN
-1327 DPALTLLR
+1327 LTLLGF
-1335 VEDTGL
+1335 EDTGL
-1341 LPGTVPCTVMQN
+1341 LPGQLHSTVIENPQPLFWGNTTSGNCT
-1353 PFTLVWTNDSASE
+1353 E
-1366 NFYVNG
+1366 NGVIIY
-1372 TLTYFVFKVA
+1372 LEFKVA
-1382 DNAEPGAYNITVTYN
+1382 DDAAPGTYSITVTYDYEN
-1397 LDEYD
+1397 YD
-1402 IYDCNA
+1402 IYNYDG
-1408 EPVEFA
+1408 EPIEFA
-1414 VQNGAVTVAAA
+1414 IQNGAVTVAAA

-1448 YGGNAEAPADPTR
+1448 H
-1461 TGYTFTGWD
+1461 
-1470 KAFTNITSDLVVT
+1470 
-1483 AQYDINTYTVTF
+1483 
-1495 KDWDGTVLKTQEV
+1495 
-1508 QYGGDAEAPADP
+1508 
-1520 TRVGYTFTGWDKE
+1520 
-1533 FTNITADLVV
+1533 
-1543 TAQYEIN
+1543 
-1550 TYTVTFKDWDG
+1550 
-1561 TVLKT
+1561 
-1566 QEVQYGGDAEAPA
+1566 GGDAEAPA

-1625 KTQEVQYGGAA
+1625 KTQEVQYGG
-1636 TAPANPTR
+1636 
-1644 TGYTFTGW
+1644 
-1652 DKAFTNIMAD
+1652 
-1662 LVVTAQYE
+1662 
-1670 INTYTVTFKDWDG
+1670 
-1683 TVLKTQEVQYGGDAE
+1683 
-1698 APADPTRVGY
+1698 
-1708 TFTGWDKAFTN
+1708 
-1719 IMADLVVT
+1719 
-1727 AQYEINTYTV
+1727 
-1737 TFKDWDGTE
+1737 
-1746 LKTQEV
+1746 
-1752 QYGGDAE
+1752 DAE

-1788 AQYEINTYTV
+1788 AQYE
-1798 TFKDWDG
+1798 
-1805 TVLKTQEVQHGG
+1805 
-1817 NAEAPA
+1817 
-1823 DPTRVGYTFTGWDKA
+1823 
-1838 FTNITAD
+1838 
-1845 LVVTA
+1845 
-1850 QYEMLGDVD
+1850 MLGDVD
-1859 DDGNVSMADAL
+1859 GDGNVSMADAL

>member
-30 IGQSGTATRA
+30 IGQSGTVTRA

-72 TQLCNVSITGNQR
+72 TQLCNVSLTGNQR

-262 SNTEVINQKIDYLN
+262 SNTEVINQKIDYLDSK
-276 NNISY
+276 ISY
-281 FTTTSSAC
+281 FTTTGAAC
-289 GTYESNHMCDKC
+289 GTYESGHHCDKC
-301 LNTYV
+301 LKTNV
-306 VASSWFRNIFGS
+306 VASSWFRNLFGS

-324 PEVYDSNG
+324 PEVYDSDG
-332 SCYRAGYSCYG
+332 SCWSAGWSCYG

-426 PYSNYNTATINRSTN
+426 PYSSYYTATINRSTN

-533 PTPAPSGGV
+533 PTPAPSGSV

-622 IIAVLTV
+622 IISVLTV
-629 ATPNISVANVE
+629 STPSISSSSVS
-640 NGKKVTITSGNGA
+640 NGTKVTISGSSGA

-668 TKYTGAFTLYGS
+668 NKYNGAFVLSNS
-680 ATVKAVAMQN
+680 ATVKAIAMQN
-690 CRFNSGVKSTQ
+690 CRFNSSVASKS
-701 VTVTR
+701 VTVT
-706 PGKPTISAVCVA
+706 K
-718 QRVWIGWTPT
+718 
-728 SNTNHYDVR
+728 
-737 IYRKGSQTEMICD
+737 
-750 RGVMNTY
+750 
-757 AAYDLPA
+757 
-764 GEYYANVAAC
+764 
-774 TPGGVLYTFSDE
+774 
-786 TDCFTVTDI
+786 
-795 SDNDYQP
+795 
-802 IATVTSGNHRYT
+802 
-814 LYEGRMGSWQEAK
+814 
-827 EFCERQG
+827 
-834 GHLVTITSS
+834 
-843 EEQQTVKSLLLQYSS
+843 
-858 DASCWLGCNRLSN
+858 
-871 GSWAWITDEFFNYTN
+871 
-886 WRSGEPNNSSNN
+886 
-898 ENYGMA
+898 
-904 VGDSNAQWND
+904 
-914 VPMVTNSYNMCVVL
+914 
-928 EEEIVYHTVTFKD
+928 HTVTFKD
-941 WNGTVL
+941 WNGSVL
-947 KTEQVQYGGAATA
+947 KTQSVFHGGAATA

-972 GWDKAFTNVTA
+972 GWDKAFNNVTA

-990 YSANTYTVTFKDW
+990 YSANTYTVTFKDWNGTVLKTQQVQYGGAATAPANPTRSGYTFTGWDKAFTNVTANLVVTAQYSINTYTVTFKDW

-1071 ESKTTSAGST
+1071 GSKTTMAGNT
-1081 VAVNIS
+1081 VTVDVS
-1087 IANNPG
+1087 LKNNPG
-1093 IVSMT
+1093 IISMM
-1098 LHVNF
+1098 LHLSY
-1103 DSRLELVSVQDT
+1103 DDALTLVSIGDT
-1115 GLLPGKVH
+1115 GLMPGRVH
-1123 STVMLNPYTLAWE
+1123 GDVTDTLFWDSGTSTE
-1136 NDSATQ
+1136 NL
-1142 NYTVNGTLVT
+1142 TVNGVIAT
-1152 LTFNVPENLEEGD
+1152 LTFKVDENAEPGEYGIRFTYNND
-1165 YAVSVSYDSEG
+1165 ESDIINA
-1176 YEIYDFNAE
+1176 DFE

-1191 VNGKISVTDIIY
+1191 VNGKIKVSNVIIGDVDMSGSVNAKDRVVLGRYLTHWPGFDDTTCSVLAA
-1203 GDVNG
+1203 DVNG
-1208 DGKVNNLDR
+1208 DGKVNALDR
-1217 LILTRYLANWPDYP
+1217 VILGRYLTHWPGYEE
-1231 ASRIKPGA
+1231 
-1239 DTNADGK
+1239 
-1246 INNLDRLILTRHLA
+1246 
-1260 NWPDYATL
+1260 L
-1268 PWSSGKSNASVVGA
+1268 PYTTKGDSQFAISGVQRTGEA
-1282 ESGTKDNEPKII
+1282 PQII
-1294 VNGVEAAPGDTVSV
+1294 VDSASAEPGETFTVNVSL
-1308 GIEIA
+1308 A
-1313 NNPGIISMTLDVAF
+1313 NNPGVISMMLHLSYD
-1327 DPALTLLR
+1327 DALTLINIG
-1335 VEDTGL
+1335 DTGL
-1341 LPGTVPCTVMQN
+1341 FPGRVHGDVTDVLFWDYGTSSQN
-1353 PFTLVWTNDSASE
+1353 FTGNGVIATLTFTLSE
-1366 NFYVNG
+1366 EAEPGEYHIC
-1372 TLTYFVFKVA
+1372 LSY
-1382 DNAEPGAYNITVTYN
+1382 DNAEGDIINI
-1397 LDEYD
+1397 DF
-1402 IYDCNA
+1402 

-1448 YGGNAEAPADPTR
+1448 H
-1461 TGYTFTGWD
+1461 
-1470 KAFTNITSDLVVT
+1470 
-1483 AQYDINTYTVTF
+1483 
-1495 KDWDGTVLKTQEV
+1495 
-1508 QYGGDAEAPADP
+1508 GGDAEAPADP

-1579 DPTRVGYTFTGW
+1579 DPTR
-1591 DKEFT
+1591 E
-1596 NIMADLVV
+1596 
-1604 TAQYEINTYTVTFKD
+1604 
-1619 WDGTVL
+1619 
-1625 KTQEVQYGGAA
+1625 
-1636 TAPANPTR
+1636 
-1644 TGYTFTGW
+1644 GYTFTGW

-1670 INTYTVTFKDWDG
+1670 INTYTVTFKDWNG
-1683 TVLKTQEVQYGGDAE
+1683 TVLKTQEVQH
-1698 APADPTRVGY
+1698 
-1708 TFTGWDKAFTN
+1708 
-1719 IMADLVVT
+1719 
-1727 AQYEINTYTV
+1727 
-1737 TFKDWDGTE
+1737 
-1746 LKTQEV
+1746 
-1752 QYGGDAE
+1752 GGDAE

-1772 GWDKAFTNITA
+1772 GWDKAFTN
-1783 DLVVT
+1783 V
-1788 AQYEINTYTV
+1788 
-1798 TFKDWDG
+1798 
-1805 TVLKTQEVQHGG
+1805 
-1817 NAEAPA
+1817 
-1823 DPTRVGYTFTGWDKA
+1823 
-1838 FTNITAD
+1838 TAD

-1870 TILRMAMDI
+1870 MILRMAMDI

>member
-72 TQLCNVSITGNQR
+72 TQLCNVSLTGNQR

-97 YHEGDSIED
+97 YHEGDNTSQLHGES
-106 LNGTGSGSGNYS
+106 SGSSNYT
-118 EYGYWFGTQVKGNTY
+118 EYGYWYGTQVQ
-133 GHYYAWCAMFVSWCA
+133 GHSGGSYYAWCAYFISWCA

-153 PTSVISNAAYAH
+153 PTSIISNASYAC
-165 ADGSN
+165 AGSDNGDFKNLDYYARGSYTPKVGDLVFFCWEGN
-170 SSGGYSYFHVDYK
+170 SSC
-183 SPTEYTPQEGDLIFF
+183 
-198 DKASQAGEWDH
+198 WDH
-209 VGIVIGVSN
+209 VEIVIGV
-218 GQVYTIEGNA
+218 
-228 SNAVISGSY
+228 
-237 PLTDA
+237 
-242 EIQCYGLPKYVN
+242 
-254 GEPDGGTL
+254 
-262 SNTEVINQKIDYLN
+262 
-276 NNISY
+276 
-281 FTTTSSAC
+281 
-289 GTYESNHMCDKC
+289 
-301 LNTYV
+301 
-306 VASSWFRNIFGS
+306 
-318 VSVNNF
+318 
-324 PEVYDSNG
+324 
-332 SCYRAGYSCYG
+332 
-343 FANFAEWYIFKSS
+343 
-356 NSSSVNVNKIG
+356 
-367 SYSFNYSN
+367 
-375 MSRYAQPGD
+375 
-384 LISFDTHYAIFISA
+384 
-398 DSSNGIYVLDS
+398 DSSNV
-409 NWAWS
+409 
-414 SYGQCRVSKHYI
+414 
-426 PYSNYNTATINRSTN
+426 
-441 APSISPDPTTPP
+441 TTLG
-453 DVENGNW
+453 GN
-460 QYRVTGSAGL
+460 
-470 NVRSGPSTDYPV
+470 
-482 LTAIPK
+482 
-488 GTIVTVTQRTS
+488 TS
-499 TNWGKMTYNGTTGWG
+499 TNNVKKRSWNLSNSYIRGYGVPKYTSG
-514 CLDYCELV
+514 
-522 TSNPTPTPTPT
+522 SNPTPTPTP
-533 PTPAPSGGV
+533 SGSV

-701 VTVTR
+701 VTIDR
-706 PGKPTISAVCVA
+706 PGKPSINAVCVA
-718 QRVWIGWTPT
+718 QRVWIKWAPT
-728 SNTNHYDVR
+728 ANTHHYDVR
-737 IYRKGSQTEMICD
+737 IYPEGSQTEIICEY
-750 RGVMNTY
+750 GVTNSYM
-757 AAYDLPA
+757 AFELPA
-764 GEYYANVAAC
+764 GKYYANVASC
-774 TPGGVLYTFSDE
+774 NQNGSVYTFSDS
-786 TDCFTVTDI
+786 TSVFTVTNITD
-795 SDNDYQP
+795 SSYQP
-802 IATVTSGNHRYT
+802 AATVTSGGHRYV
-814 LYEGRMGSWQEAK
+814 LYPDRMGSWQEAK

-834 GHLVTITSS
+834 GHLVTITSAA
-843 EEQQTVKSLLLQYSS
+843 EQQTVQSLLQQYSS
-858 DASCWLGCNRLSN
+858 DASCWLGCKLMND
-871 GSWAWITDEFFNYTN
+871 GSWMWVTGEAFDYTN
-886 WRSGEPNNSSNN
+886 WRTGEPNNSSND
-898 ENYGMA
+898 EGYGMV
-904 VGDSNAQWND
+904 VGDYNGQWND
-914 VPMVTNSYNMCVVL
+914 VAMTTGSYNLCVVL
-928 EEEIVYHTVTFKD
+928 ELELTYHTVTFKD

-947 KTEQVQYGGAATA
+947 KTQQVEHGKAATAPANPTRTGYTFTGWDKAFTNVTANLVVTAQYSANTYTVTFKDWNGTVLKTQQVQYGGAATA

-972 GWDKAFTNVTA
+972 GWDKAFNNVTA
-983 DLVVTAQ
+983 NLVVTAQ

-1093 IVSMT
+1093 FVTMGIQVAYDSNLTLLSVS
-1098 LHVNF
+1098 
-1103 DSRLELVSVQDT
+1103 DT
-1115 GLLPGKVH
+1115 GLVPGQMFSTEIENPQPLYWANPTATADCTVNGKIATLTFKVADNAEEGEYH
-1123 STVMLNPYTLAWE
+1123 IRVSY
-1136 NDSATQ
+1136 DYD
-1142 NYTVNGTLVT
+1142 NYDIYNQSGEAVQFATVNGTLT
-1152 LTFNVPENLEEGD
+1152 
-1165 YAVSVSYDSEG
+1165 
-1176 YEIYDFNAE
+1176 
-1185 PVDFAV
+1185 
-1191 VNGKISVTDIIY
+1191 VTDVVY

-1208 DGKVNNLDR
+1208 DGRVNNLDGMVLMR
-1217 LILTRYLANWPDYP
+1217 HLAKWPSYP
-1231 ASRIKPGA
+1231 ASMISPGA
-1239 DTNADGK
+1239 DVNADGR
-1246 INNLDRLILTRHLA
+1246 INNLDGMILMRHLA
-1260 NWPDYATL
+1260 KWPAYATL
-1268 PWSSGKSNASVVGA
+1268 PYSSQKGIVAVRPDNTTFENEPTIVVGNA
-1282 ESGTKDNEPKII
+1282 
-1294 VNGVEAAPGDTVSV
+1294 EAAPGETVRIP
-1308 GIEIA
+1308 IELA
-1313 NNPGIISMTLDVAF
+1313 NNPGVVVMGIMVGYDEN
-1327 DPALTLLR
+1327 LTLLGF
-1335 VEDTGL
+1335 EDTGL
-1341 LPGTVPCTVMQN
+1341 LPGQLHSTVIENPQPLFWGNTTSGNCT
-1353 PFTLVWTNDSASE
+1353 E
-1366 NFYVNG
+1366 NGVIIY
-1372 TLTYFVFKVA
+1372 LEFKVA
-1382 DNAEPGAYNITVTYN
+1382 DDAAPGTYSITVTYDYEN
-1397 LDEYD
+1397 YD
-1402 IYDCNA
+1402 IYNYDG
-1408 EPVEFA
+1408 EPIEFA
-1414 VQNGAVTVAAA
+1414 IQNGAVTVAAA

-1448 YGGNAEAPADPTR
+1448 H
-1461 TGYTFTGWD
+1461 
-1470 KAFTNITSDLVVT
+1470 
-1483 AQYDINTYTVTF
+1483 
-1495 KDWDGTVLKTQEV
+1495 
-1508 QYGGDAEAPADP
+1508 GGDAEAPADP

-1566 QEVQYGGDAEAPA
+1566 QEVQHGGDAEAPA
-1579 DPTRVGYTFTGW
+1579 DPTRTGYTFTGW
-1591 DKEFT
+1591 DKAFT

-1708 TFTGWDKAFTN
+1708 TFTGWDKEFTN
-1719 IMADLVVT
+1719 IM
-1727 AQYEINTYTV
+1727 
-1737 TFKDWDGTE
+1737 
-1746 LKTQEV
+1746 
-1752 QYGGDAE
+1752 
-1759 APADPTRTGYTFT
+1759 
-1772 GWDKAFTNITA
+1772 A

-1805 TVLKTQEVQHGG
+1805 TVLKTQEVQYGG
-1817 NAEAPA
+1817 DAEAPA

-1859 DDGNVSMADAL
+1859 GDGNVSMADAL

>member
-72 TQLCNVSITGNQR
+72 TQLCNVSLTGNQR

-97 YHEGDSIED
+97 YHEGNNTSQLHGES
-106 LNGTGSGSGNYS
+106 SGSSNYT
-118 EYGYWFGTQVKGNTY
+118 EYGYWYGTQVQGNS
-133 GHYYAWCAMFVSWCA
+133 GGSYYAWCAYFISWCA

-153 PTSVISNAAYAH
+153 PTSIISNASYAC
-165 ADGSN
+165 AGSDNGDFKNLDYYARGSYTPKVGDLVFFCWEGN
-170 SSGGYSYFHVDYK
+170 SSC
-183 SPTEYTPQEGDLIFF
+183 
-198 DKASQAGEWDH
+198 WDH
-209 VGIVIGVSN
+209 VEIVIGV
-218 GQVYTIEGNA
+218 
-228 SNAVISGSY
+228 
-237 PLTDA
+237 
-242 EIQCYGLPKYVN
+242 
-254 GEPDGGTL
+254 
-262 SNTEVINQKIDYLN
+262 
-276 NNISY
+276 
-281 FTTTSSAC
+281 
-289 GTYESNHMCDKC
+289 
-301 LNTYV
+301 
-306 VASSWFRNIFGS
+306 
-318 VSVNNF
+318 
-324 PEVYDSNG
+324 
-332 SCYRAGYSCYG
+332 
-343 FANFAEWYIFKSS
+343 
-356 NSSSVNVNKIG
+356 
-367 SYSFNYSN
+367 
-375 MSRYAQPGD
+375 
-384 LISFDTHYAIFISA
+384 
-398 DSSNGIYVLDS
+398 DSSNV
-409 NWAWS
+409 
-414 SYGQCRVSKHYI
+414 
-426 PYSNYNTATINRSTN
+426 TTIG
-441 APSISPDPTTPP
+441 
-453 DVENGNW
+453 GN
-460 QYRVTGSAGL
+460 
-470 NVRSGPSTDYPV
+470 
-482 LTAIPK
+482 
-488 GTIVTVTQRTS
+488 TS
-499 TNWGKMTYNGTTGWG
+499 TNNVKKRSWNLSNSYIRGYGVPKYTSKLDAPYVYSIATGPW
-514 CLDYCELV
+514 
-522 TSNPTPTPTPT
+522 
-533 PTPAPSGGV
+533 
-542 QDLTNPKNPNKYST
+542 K
-556 PPSGTYLNV
+556 
-565 GDSGTYVRWL
+565 TYVEW
-575 QACLNQCGYSCD
+575 YP
-587 VDGQFGYGTAEALKS
+587 VK
-602 FQRKYGLT
+602 
-610 VDGGFGPECRTK
+610 
-622 IIAVLTV
+622 
-629 ATPNISVANVE
+629 
-640 NGKKVTITSGNGA
+640 GA
-653 TIFYTTNGSNPTESS
+653 TSYELRIYAANDTANPVN
-668 TKYTGAFTLYGS
+668 
-680 ATVKAVAMQN
+680 TVKSITN
-690 CRFNSGVKSTQ
+690 
-701 VTVTR
+701 TVYGIKLS
-706 PGKPTISAVCVA
+706 P
-718 QRVWIGWTPT
+718 
-728 SNTNHYDVR
+728 
-737 IYRKGSQTEMICD
+737 
-750 RGVMNTY
+750 
-757 AAYDLPA
+757 
-764 GEYYANVAAC
+764 GEYYTSVTAVNPNYSP
-774 TPGGVLYTFSDE
+774 TYTTGPMSPK
-786 TDCFTVTDI
+786 FTVPST
-795 SDNDYQP
+795 NDRDP
-802 IATVTSGNHRYT
+802 
-814 LYEGRMGSWQEAK
+814 LYPKASTFYNGHLYILYDVQTGCWDQANEMCNTW
-827 EFCERQG
+827 G
-834 GHLVTITSS
+834 GHLVTINSAQEQAVVYELAKKSS
-843 EEQQTVKSLLLQYSS
+843 KSYCKIGAKANASRQWSWVTGENFSYANWKSGQPDNYNGMEFYAEMDIKAGGTWDDCANVRYGDVCFIVEHEMNETPIKTYSVDNKVKYAVFDKAMPWEDAKNYCEQ
-858 DASCWLGCNRLSN
+858 LGGHLATISNKAEQDIIAGLIVN
-871 GSWAWITDEFFNYTN
+871 GSRDAYSIGATKRGLDNWSWIDGKEFSYTN
-886 WRSGEPNNSSNN
+886 WDDGYPVNPYGEGYYIHMVKSGKWHDIYNITHYGFVCEFELPYTLTINYLYENGSTAAPSYTARV
-898 ENYGMA
+898 NYGDTYSVTSPNVQGHSPSRQIVSGTMGA
-904 VGDSNAQWND
+904 TNMSVD
-914 VPMVTNSYNMCVVL
+914 VV
-928 EEEIVYHTVTFKD
+928 
-941 WNGTVL
+941 
-947 KTEQVQYGGAATA
+947 
-960 PANPTRTGYTFT
+960 
-972 GWDKAFTNVTA
+972 
-983 DLVVTAQ
+983 

-1023 NPTRTGYTFTGWDKA
+1023 NPTRAGYTFTGWDKA

-1176 YEIYDFNAE
+1176 YEIYNFNAE

-1436 WDGTVLKTQEVQ
+1436 WDGTE
-1448 YGGNAEAPADPTR
+1448 
-1461 TGYTFTGWD
+1461 
-1470 KAFTNITSDLVVT
+1470 
-1483 AQYDINTYTVTF
+1483 
-1495 KDWDGTVLKTQEV
+1495 LKTQEV
-1508 QYGGDAEAPADP
+1508 QYGGDAEAPAD
-1520 TRVGYTFTGWDKE
+1520 
-1533 FTNITADLVV
+1533 
-1543 TAQYEIN
+1543 
-1550 TYTVTFKDWDG
+1550 
-1561 TVLKT
+1561 
-1566 QEVQYGGDAEAPA
+1566 
-1579 DPTRVGYTFTGW
+1579 
-1591 DKEFT
+1591 
-1596 NIMADLVV
+1596 
-1604 TAQYEINTYTVTFKD
+1604 
-1619 WDGTVL
+1619 
-1625 KTQEVQYGGAA
+1625 
-1636 TAPANPTR
+1636 PTR

-1670 INTYTVTFKDWDG
+1670 INTYTVTFKDWNG
-1683 TVLKTQEVQYGGDAE
+1683 TVLKTQEVQYGGD
-1698 APADPTRVGY
+1698 
-1708 TFTGWDKAFTN
+1708 
-1719 IMADLVVT
+1719 
-1727 AQYEINTYTV
+1727 
-1737 TFKDWDGTE
+1737 
-1746 LKTQEV
+1746 
-1752 QYGGDAE
+1752 
-1759 APADPTRTGYTFT
+1759 
-1772 GWDKAFTNITA
+1772 
-1783 DLVVT
+1783 
-1788 AQYEINTYTV
+1788 
-1798 TFKDWDG
+1798 
-1805 TVLKTQEVQHGG
+1805 
-1817 NAEAPA
+1817 AEAPA

-1859 DDGNVSMADAL
+1859 GDGNVSMADAL

>member
-1 MKTKFRVFTALLLAL
+1 MKTKFRVFAALLLAL
-16 MVLVSVLPLQAAAE
+16 MMFVSVLPLQAAAE

-72 TQLCNVSITGNQR
+72 TQLCNVSLTGNQR

-262 SNTEVINQKIDYLN
+262 SNTEVINQKIDYLDSK
-276 NNISY
+276 ISY
-281 FTTTSSAC
+281 FTTTGAAC
-289 GTYESNHMCDKC
+289 GTYESGHHCDKC
-301 LNTYV
+301 LNTNV
-306 VASSWFRNIFGS
+306 VASSWFRNLFGS

-324 PEVYDSNG
+324 PEVYDSDG
-332 SCYRAGYSCYG
+332 SCWSAGWSCYG

-426 PYSNYNTATINRSTN
+426 PYSSYYTATINRSTN

-565 GDSGTYVRWL
+565 GDSGDYVRWL

-587 VDGQFGYGTAEALKS
+587 VDGQFGYGTAEALKG
-602 FQRKYGLT
+602 FQRAYSLT

-622 IIAVLTV
+622 ILEVLTV
-629 ATPNISVANVE
+629 ASPTITTAYDAN
-640 NGKKVTITSGNGA
+640 GTRVTISGSSGT
-653 TIFYTTNGSNPTESS
+653 TIFYTTNGSTPTESS
-668 TKYTGAFTLYGS
+668 NKYNGSFVLNGA

-690 CRFNSGVKSTQ
+690 CRYNSHVSSYGI
-701 VTVTR
+701 TVT
-706 PGKPTISAVCVA
+706 K
-718 QRVWIGWTPT
+718 
-728 SNTNHYDVR
+728 
-737 IYRKGSQTEMICD
+737 
-750 RGVMNTY
+750 
-757 AAYDLPA
+757 
-764 GEYYANVAAC
+764 
-774 TPGGVLYTFSDE
+774 
-786 TDCFTVTDI
+786 
-795 SDNDYQP
+795 
-802 IATVTSGNHRYT
+802 
-814 LYEGRMGSWQEAK
+814 
-827 EFCERQG
+827 
-834 GHLVTITSS
+834 
-843 EEQQTVKSLLLQYSS
+843 
-858 DASCWLGCNRLSN
+858 
-871 GSWAWITDEFFNYTN
+871 
-886 WRSGEPNNSSNN
+886 
-898 ENYGMA
+898 
-904 VGDSNAQWND
+904 
-914 VPMVTNSYNMCVVL
+914 
-928 EEEIVYHTVTFKD
+928 HTVTFKD

-947 KTEQVQYGGAATA
+947 KTQSVYHTGAATAPANPTRVGYTFTGWDKAFTNVTANLVVTAQYSINTYTVTFKDWNGTVLKTQQVQYGGAATA

-990 YSANTYTVTFKDW
+990 YSINTYTVTFKDW

-1060 PVPSDAPQIVV
+1060 PVPSDVPQIVV

-1366 NFYVNG
+1366 NFYMNG

-1414 VQNGAVTVAAA
+1414 IQNGAVTVAAA

-1448 YGGNAEAPADPTR
+1448 H
-1461 TGYTFTGWD
+1461 
-1470 KAFTNITSDLVVT
+1470 
-1483 AQYDINTYTVTF
+1483 
-1495 KDWDGTVLKTQEV
+1495 
-1508 QYGGDAEAPADP
+1508 GGDAEAPADP

-1579 DPTRVGYTFTGW
+1579 DPTRTGYTFTGW

-1596 NIMADLVV
+1596 NI
-1604 TAQYEINTYTVTFKD
+1604 T
-1619 WDGTVL
+1619 
-1625 KTQEVQYGGAA
+1625 
-1636 TAPANPTR
+1636 
-1644 TGYTFTGW
+1644 
-1652 DKAFTNIMAD
+1652 AD

-1719 IMADLVVT
+1719 I
-1727 AQYEINTYTV
+1727 
-1737 TFKDWDGTE
+1737 
-1746 LKTQEV
+1746 
-1752 QYGGDAE
+1752 
-1759 APADPTRTGYTFT
+1759 
-1772 GWDKAFTNITA
+1772 
-1783 DLVVT
+1783 
-1788 AQYEINTYTV
+1788 
-1798 TFKDWDG
+1798 
-1805 TVLKTQEVQHGG
+1805 
-1817 NAEAPA
+1817 
-1823 DPTRVGYTFTGWDKA
+1823 
-1838 FTNITAD
+1838 TAD

-1859 DDGNVSMADAL
+1859 GDGNVSMADAL

>member
-53 PMLTPSYTPSASY
+53 PMITPSYTPSASY

-72 TQLCNVSITGNQR
+72 TQLCNVSLTGNQR

-97 YHEGDSIED
+97 YHEGNNTSQLHGES
-106 LNGTGSGSGNYS
+106 SGSSNYT
-118 EYGYWFGTQVKGNTY
+118 EYGYWYGTQVQGNS
-133 GHYYAWCAMFVSWCA
+133 GGSYYAWCAYFISWCA

-153 PTSVISNAAYAH
+153 PTSIISNASYAC
-165 ADGSN
+165 AGSDNGDFKNLDYYARGSYTPKVGDLVFFCWEGN
-170 SSGGYSYFHVDYK
+170 SSC
-183 SPTEYTPQEGDLIFF
+183 
-198 DKASQAGEWDH
+198 WDH
-209 VGIVIGVSN
+209 VEIVIGV
-218 GQVYTIEGNA
+218 
-228 SNAVISGSY
+228 
-237 PLTDA
+237 
-242 EIQCYGLPKYVN
+242 
-254 GEPDGGTL
+254 
-262 SNTEVINQKIDYLN
+262 
-276 NNISY
+276 
-281 FTTTSSAC
+281 
-289 GTYESNHMCDKC
+289 
-301 LNTYV
+301 
-306 VASSWFRNIFGS
+306 
-318 VSVNNF
+318 
-324 PEVYDSNG
+324 
-332 SCYRAGYSCYG
+332 
-343 FANFAEWYIFKSS
+343 
-356 NSSSVNVNKIG
+356 
-367 SYSFNYSN
+367 
-375 MSRYAQPGD
+375 
-384 LISFDTHYAIFISA
+384 
-398 DSSNGIYVLDS
+398 DSSNVTTLGGNTGDNNVKSRKWSLS
-409 NWAWS
+409 NS
-414 SYGQCRVSKHYI
+414 NIRGYGVPKY
-426 PYSNYNTATINRSTN
+426 T
-441 APSISPDPTTPP
+441 
-453 DVENGNW
+453 
-460 QYRVTGSAGL
+460 
-470 NVRSGPSTDYPV
+470 SG
-482 LTAIPK
+482 
-488 GTIVTVTQRTS
+488 
-499 TNWGKMTYNGTTGWG
+499 
-514 CLDYCELV
+514 
-522 TSNPTPTPTPT
+522 SNPTPTPTPT
-533 PTPAPSGGV
+533 PSGSV

-701 VTVTR
+701 VTIDR
-706 PGKPTISAVCVA
+706 PGKPSINAVCVA
-718 QRVWIGWTPT
+718 QRVWIKWAPT
-728 SNTNHYDVR
+728 ANTHHYDVR
-737 IYRKGSQTEMICD
+737 IYPEGSQTEIICEY
-750 RGVMNTY
+750 GVTNSYM
-757 AAYDLPA
+757 AFELPA
-764 GEYYANVAAC
+764 GKYYANVASC
-774 TPGGVLYTFSDE
+774 NQNGSVYTFSDS
-786 TDCFTVTDI
+786 TSVFTVTNITD
-795 SDNDYQP
+795 SSYQP
-802 IATVTSGNHRYT
+802 AATVTSGGHRYV
-814 LYEGRMGSWQEAK
+814 LYPDRMGSWQEAK

-834 GHLVTITSS
+834 GHLVTITSAA
-843 EEQQTVKSLLLQYSS
+843 EQQTVQSLLQQYSS
-858 DASCWLGCNRLSN
+858 DASCWLGCKLMND
-871 GSWAWITDEFFNYTN
+871 GSWMWVTGEAFDYTN
-886 WRSGEPNNSSNN
+886 WRTGEPNNSSND
-898 ENYGMA
+898 EGYGMV
-904 VGDSNAQWND
+904 VGDYNGQWND
-914 VPMVTNSYNMCVVL
+914 VAMTTGSYNLCVVL
-928 EEEIVYHTVTFKD
+928 ELELTYH
-941 WNGTVL
+941 
-947 KTEQVQYGGAATA
+947 
-960 PANPTRTGYTFT
+960 
-972 GWDKAFTNVTA
+972 
-983 DLVVTAQ
+983 
-990 YSANTYTVTFKDW
+990 TVTFKDW
-1003 NGTVLKTQQVQY
+1003 NGTVLKTQQVEH
-1015 GGAATAPA
+1015 GKAATAPA

-1115 GLLPGKVH
+1115 GLLPGQVH
-1123 STVMLNPYTLAWE
+1123 PTVMINPYTLVWA

-1142 NYTVNGTLVT
+1142 NYTVNGTIAT
-1152 LTFNVPENLEEGD
+1152 LNFNVPENLEEGD
-1165 YAVSVSYDSEG
+1165 YAISVSYDNDE
-1176 YEIYDFNAE
+1176 YEIYDCNAE
-1185 PVDFAV
+1185 TIDFAV

-1217 LILTRYLANWPDYP
+1217 LVLTRYLANWPDYP

-1268 PWSSGKSNASVVGA
+1268 PWSSGKSGSAAVEPTSY
-1282 ESGTKDNEPKII
+1282 TKGNEPTVI
-1294 VNGVEAAPGDTVSV
+1294 VNSVEAMPGETVSV
-1308 GIEIA
+1308 SIDIA

-1327 DPALTLLR
+1327 DPSLTLLS
-1335 VEDTGL
+1335 VDNTGL
-1341 LPGTVPCTVMQN
+1341 FPGYIPCAVMQN
-1353 PFTLVWTNDSASE
+1353 PYTLVWANDAASE
-1366 NFYVNG
+1366 DIYVNG
-1372 TLTYFVFKVA
+1372 TIVNFVFKVA
-1382 DNAEPGAYNITVTYN
+1382 DDAEPGSYSIVVTYN
-1397 LDEYD
+1397 LDDYD
-1402 IYDCNA
+1402 IYNYNS

-1414 VQNGAVTVAAA
+1414 IQNGAVTVAAA

-1448 YGGNAEAPADPTR
+1448 H
-1461 TGYTFTGWD
+1461 
-1470 KAFTNITSDLVVT
+1470 
-1483 AQYDINTYTVTF
+1483 
-1495 KDWDGTVLKTQEV
+1495 
-1508 QYGGDAEAPADP
+1508 
-1520 TRVGYTFTGWDKE
+1520 
-1533 FTNITADLVV
+1533 
-1543 TAQYEIN
+1543 
-1550 TYTVTFKDWDG
+1550 
-1561 TVLKT
+1561 
-1566 QEVQYGGDAEAPA
+1566 
-1579 DPTRVGYTFTGW
+1579 
-1591 DKEFT
+1591 
-1596 NIMADLVV
+1596 
-1604 TAQYEINTYTVTFKD
+1604 
-1619 WDGTVL
+1619 
-1625 KTQEVQYGGAA
+1625 
-1636 TAPANPTR
+1636 
-1644 TGYTFTGW
+1644 
-1652 DKAFTNIMAD
+1652 
-1662 LVVTAQYE
+1662 
-1670 INTYTVTFKDWDG
+1670 
-1683 TVLKTQEVQYGGDAE
+1683 GGDAE

-1737 TFKDWDGTE
+1737 TFKDWNGTV

-1752 QYGGDAE
+1752 QHGGDAE

-1788 AQYEINTYTV
+1788 AQYE
-1798 TFKDWDG
+1798 
-1805 TVLKTQEVQHGG
+1805 
-1817 NAEAPA
+1817 
-1823 DPTRVGYTFTGWDKA
+1823 
-1838 FTNITAD
+1838 
-1845 LVVTA
+1845 
-1850 QYEMLGDVD
+1850 MLGDVD
-1859 DDGNVSMADAL
+1859 GDGNVSMADAL

-1879 LPVENQQIADVDGD
+1879 LPVENQHIADVDGD

>member
-72 TQLCNVSITGNQR
+72 TQLCNVSLTGNQR
-85 TDLVNVARSQLG
+85 TDLVNVARSQVG
-97 YHEGDSIED
+97 YHEGDNESH
-106 LNGTGSGSGNYS
+106 LYGGSSGSSNYT
-118 EYGYWFGTQVKGNTY
+118 EYGYWYGTQVQGSSS
-133 GHYYAWCAMFVSWCA
+133 GFYASWCAIFISWCA

-153 PTSVISNAAYAH
+153 PTSIISNATYAC
-165 ADGSN
+165 AGSDYGDFKN
-170 SSGGYSYFHVDYK
+170 LDFYSRG
-183 SPTEYTPQEGDLIFF
+183 SYTPKVGDLIFF
-198 DKASQAGEWDH
+198 DWLDGDQYVWDH
-209 VGIVIGVSN
+209 VEIVIGV
-218 GQVYTIEGNA
+218 
-228 SNAVISGSY
+228 
-237 PLTDA
+237 
-242 EIQCYGLPKYVN
+242 
-254 GEPDGGTL
+254 
-262 SNTEVINQKIDYLN
+262 
-276 NNISY
+276 
-281 FTTTSSAC
+281 
-289 GTYESNHMCDKC
+289 
-301 LNTYV
+301 
-306 VASSWFRNIFGS
+306 
-318 VSVNNF
+318 
-324 PEVYDSNG
+324 
-332 SCYRAGYSCYG
+332 
-343 FANFAEWYIFKSS
+343 
-356 NSSSVNVNKIG
+356 
-367 SYSFNYSN
+367 
-375 MSRYAQPGD
+375 
-384 LISFDTHYAIFISA
+384 
-398 DSSNGIYVLDS
+398 DSSNVTTLGGNTGTNDVKTR
-409 NWAWS
+409 NWNLS
-414 SYGQCRVSKHYI
+414 HQYIKGYGVPKY
-426 PYSNYNTATINRSTN
+426 T
-441 APSISPDPTTPP
+441 
-453 DVENGNW
+453 
-460 QYRVTGSAGL
+460 
-470 NVRSGPSTDYPV
+470 SG
-482 LTAIPK
+482 
-488 GTIVTVTQRTS
+488 
-499 TNWGKMTYNGTTGWG
+499 
-514 CLDYCELV
+514 
-522 TSNPTPTPTPT
+522 SNPTPTPTPT
-533 PTPAPSGGV
+533 PTPSGSV

-972 GWDKAFTNVTA
+972 GWDKAFNNVTA

-990 YSANTYTVTFKDW
+990 YSINTYTVTFKDW

-1023 NPTRTGYTFTGWDKA
+1023 NPTRTGYTFTGWDKAFTNVTANLVVTAQYSINTYTVTFKDWNGTVLKTQQVQYGGAATAPANPTRAGYTFTGWDKA

-1448 YGGNAEAPADPTR
+1448 YGG
-1461 TGYTFTGWD
+1461 
-1470 KAFTNITSDLVVT
+1470 
-1483 AQYDINTYTVTF
+1483 
-1495 KDWDGTVLKTQEV
+1495 
-1508 QYGGDAEAPADP
+1508 
-1520 TRVGYTFTGWDKE
+1520 
-1533 FTNITADLVV
+1533 
-1543 TAQYEIN
+1543 
-1550 TYTVTFKDWDG
+1550 
-1561 TVLKT
+1561 
-1566 QEVQYGGDAEAPA
+1566 
-1579 DPTRVGYTFTGW
+1579 
-1591 DKEFT
+1591 
-1596 NIMADLVV
+1596 
-1604 TAQYEINTYTVTFKD
+1604 
-1619 WDGTVL
+1619 
-1625 KTQEVQYGGAA
+1625 AA

-1737 TFKDWDGTE
+1737 TFKDWDGT
-1746 LKTQEV
+1746 
-1752 QYGGDAE
+1752 
-1759 APADPTRTGYTFT
+1759 
-1772 GWDKAFTNITA
+1772 
-1783 DLVVT
+1783 
-1788 AQYEINTYTV
+1788 
-1798 TFKDWDG
+1798 
-1805 TVLKTQEVQHGG
+1805 VLKTQEVQRGG
-1817 NAEAPA
+1817 DAEAPA

-1859 DDGNVSMADAL
+1859 GDGDVSMADAL

>member
-16 MVLVSVLPLQAAAE
+16 MVLVSVLPLQAASE

-72 TQLCNVSITGNQR
+72 TQLCNVSLTGNQR

-262 SNTEVINQKIDYLN
+262 SNTEVINQKIDYLDSK
-276 NNISY
+276 ISY
-281 FTTTSSAC
+281 FTTTGAAC
-289 GTYESNHMCDKC
+289 GTYESGHHCDKC
-301 LNTYV
+301 LNTNV
-306 VASSWFRNIFGS
+306 VASSWFRNLFGS

-324 PEVYDSNG
+324 PEVYDSDG
-332 SCYRAGYSCYG
+332 SCWSAGWSCYG

-426 PYSNYNTATINRSTN
+426 PYSSYYTATINRSTN

-533 PTPAPSGGV
+533 PTPAPSGSV

-565 GDSGTYVRWL
+565 GDSGNYVRWL

-587 VDGQFGYGTAEALKS
+587 VDGQFGYGTAEALKG
-602 FQRKYGLT
+602 FQRAYSLT

-622 IIAVLTV
+622 IISVLTV
-629 ATPNISVANVE
+629 STPSISSSSVS
-640 NGKKVTITSGNGA
+640 NGTKVTISGSSGA

-668 TKYTGAFTLYGS
+668 NKYNGAFVLSNS
-680 ATVKAVAMQN
+680 AAVKAIAMQN
-690 CRFNSGVKSTQ
+690 CRFNSSVASKS
-701 VTVTR
+701 VTVT
-706 PGKPTISAVCVA
+706 K
-718 QRVWIGWTPT
+718 
-728 SNTNHYDVR
+728 
-737 IYRKGSQTEMICD
+737 
-750 RGVMNTY
+750 
-757 AAYDLPA
+757 
-764 GEYYANVAAC
+764 
-774 TPGGVLYTFSDE
+774 
-786 TDCFTVTDI
+786 
-795 SDNDYQP
+795 
-802 IATVTSGNHRYT
+802 
-814 LYEGRMGSWQEAK
+814 
-827 EFCERQG
+827 
-834 GHLVTITSS
+834 
-843 EEQQTVKSLLLQYSS
+843 
-858 DASCWLGCNRLSN
+858 
-871 GSWAWITDEFFNYTN
+871 
-886 WRSGEPNNSSNN
+886 
-898 ENYGMA
+898 
-904 VGDSNAQWND
+904 
-914 VPMVTNSYNMCVVL
+914 
-928 EEEIVYHTVTFKD
+928 HTVTFKD
-941 WNGTVL
+941 WNGSVL
-947 KTEQVQYGGAATA
+947 KTQSVFHGGAATA

-972 GWDKAFTNVTA
+972 GWDKAFNNVTA

-990 YSANTYTVTFKDW
+990 YSANTYTVTFKDWNGTVLKTQQVQYGGAATAPANPTRVGYTFTGWDKAFTNVTANLVVTAQYSINTYTVTFKDW

-1115 GLLPGKVH
+1115 GLLPGQVH
-1123 STVMLNPYTLAWE
+1123 PTVMINPYTLVWA

-1142 NYTVNGTLVT
+1142 NYTVNGTIAT
-1152 LTFNVPENLEEGD
+1152 LNFNVPENLEEGD
-1165 YAVSVSYDSEG
+1165 YAISVSYDNDE
-1176 YEIYDFNAE
+1176 YEIYDCNAE
-1185 PVDFAV
+1185 TIDFAV

-1217 LILTRYLANWPDYP
+1217 LVLTRYLANWPDYP

-1268 PWSSGKSNASVVGA
+1268 PWSSGKSGSAAVEPTSY
-1282 ESGTKDNEPKII
+1282 TKGNEPTVI
-1294 VNGVEAAPGDTVSV
+1294 VNSVEAMPGETVSV
-1308 GIEIA
+1308 SIDIA

-1327 DPALTLLR
+1327 DPSLTLLS
-1335 VEDTGL
+1335 VDNTGL
-1341 LPGTVPCTVMQN
+1341 FPGYIPCAVMQN
-1353 PFTLVWTNDSASE
+1353 PYTLVWANDAASE
-1366 NFYVNG
+1366 DIYVNG
-1372 TLTYFVFKVA
+1372 TIVNFVFKVA
-1382 DNAEPGAYNITVTYN
+1382 DDAEPGSYSIVVTYN
-1397 LDEYD
+1397 LDDYD
-1402 IYDCNA
+1402 IYNYNS

-1414 VQNGAVTVAAA
+1414 IQNGAVTVAAA

-1448 YGGNAEAPADPTR
+1448 YGGDAEAPADPTR
-1461 TGYTFTGWD
+1461 T
-1470 KAFTNITSDLVVT
+1470 
-1483 AQYDINTYTVTF
+1483 
-1495 KDWDGTVLKTQEV
+1495 
-1508 QYGGDAEAPADP
+1508 
-1520 TRVGYTFTGWDKE
+1520 GYTFTGWDKE

-1543 TAQYEIN
+1543 TAQYE
-1550 TYTVTFKDWDG
+1550 
-1561 TVLKT
+1561 
-1566 QEVQYGGDAEAPA
+1566 
-1579 DPTRVGYTFTGW
+1579 
-1591 DKEFT
+1591 
-1596 NIMADLVV
+1596 
-1604 TAQYEINTYTVTFKD
+1604 
-1619 WDGTVL
+1619 
-1625 KTQEVQYGGAA
+1625 
-1636 TAPANPTR
+1636 
-1644 TGYTFTGW
+1644 
-1652 DKAFTNIMAD
+1652 
-1662 LVVTAQYE
+1662 
-1670 INTYTVTFKDWDG
+1670 
-1683 TVLKTQEVQYGGDAE
+1683 
-1698 APADPTRVGY
+1698 
-1708 TFTGWDKAFTN
+1708 
-1719 IMADLVVT
+1719 
-1727 AQYEINTYTV
+1727 
-1737 TFKDWDGTE
+1737 
-1746 LKTQEV
+1746 
-1752 QYGGDAE
+1752 
-1759 APADPTRTGYTFT
+1759 
-1772 GWDKAFTNITA
+1772 
-1783 DLVVT
+1783 
-1788 AQYEINTYTV
+1788 
-1798 TFKDWDG
+1798 
-1805 TVLKTQEVQHGG
+1805 
-1817 NAEAPA
+1817 
-1823 DPTRVGYTFTGWDKA
+1823 
-1838 FTNITAD
+1838 
-1845 LVVTA
+1845 
-1850 QYEMLGDVD
+1850 MLGDVD
-1859 DDGNVSMADAL
+1859 GDGNVSMADAL